1 MLIGNKELKVSIKFA
16 KNNSRVIRNQH
27 TILEFK
33 HKEHSE
39 NFSMKK
45 IKKVSKI
52 ECFYLKFPVVSVMFA
67 GESKGKKPD
76 RQT

>member
-45 IKKVSKI
+45 IKKVSKFLLLPQIPRRLCDVCWGI
-52 ECFYLKFPVVSVMFA
+52 ERKET
-67 GESKGKKPD
+67 G
-76 RQT
+76 